1 MKSKSYFTMFCVVSV
16 LLALAQPVVL
26 RAQQAAGLFDSQEI
40 LDLQLEY
47 DLKKFSN
54 DRGTSRGYHPAKLTY
69 ITPGGK
75 PVTLDV
81 RIMVRGNMRRQMLDC
96 LVPMFKIE
104 FEKSQTPQT
113 IFENQ
118 ESLKVVAHCKNKPDF
133 YRYYTFQEYLVYKI
147 YNILTGLSFRVRLAR
162 VTYNDTRKD
171 IKSFTAYGFF
181 IESYEQMVRRNLAK
195 TVEVTTI
202 TYPQL
207 DFETSTLVSV
217 FEYMIGSTDW
227 SMLAGHNIK
236 LLSIGDNPVYFPVP
250 YDFDQVGLI
259 DAHYARPDLSLPIR
273 SVRERLFRGYC
284 KSEAQF
290 NRTFEVFRK
299 HKEEVIALY
308 RDFAFL
314 PDKIK
319 KRSIK
324 YLEEFY
330 DIIANP
336 KLVKRYFIDNYR
348 GRPLPNY

>member
-1 MKSKSYFTMFCVVSV
+1 MKTKSYFTLFYAVFV
-16 LLALAQPVVL
+16 LLALAQPVLL
-26 RAQQAAGLFDSQEI
+26 RAQHPPGLFDSTKI
-40 LDLQLEY
+40 LDLKLEY
-47 DLKKFSN
+47 DIKKFSK

-69 ITPGGK
+69 VTPENK

-81 RIMVRGNMRRQMLDC
+81 RIIVRGNMRRQMLDC

-104 FEKSQTPQT
+104 FEKSQTPHT

-118 ESLKVVAHCKNKPDF
+118 ESLKVVPHCKNKPDF
-133 YRYYTFQEYLVYKI
+133 YQYYTFQEYLVYKI
-147 YNILTGLSFRVRLAR
+147 YNILTDISFRVRLAR

-181 IESYEQMVRRNLAK
+181 IESYEQMAQRNLAK

-227 SMLAGHNIK
+227 SMLASHNIK
-236 LLSIGDNPVYFPVP
+236 LLTIGANPIYFPVP

-284 KSEAQF
+284 KSEVQF
-290 NRTFEVFRK
+290 NQSFMVFRK
-299 HKEEVIALY
+299 YKKEILSLY

-319 KRSIK
+319 KRKIK
-324 YLEEFY
+324 YLEEFF

-348 GRPLPNY
+348 GRPLPKK